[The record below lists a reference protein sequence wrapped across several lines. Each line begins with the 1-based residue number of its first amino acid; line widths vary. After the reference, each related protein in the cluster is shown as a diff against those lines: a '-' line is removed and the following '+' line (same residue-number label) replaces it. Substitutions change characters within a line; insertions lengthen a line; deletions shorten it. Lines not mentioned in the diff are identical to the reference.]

1 LIRAGRPA
9 GFSDFIAPGCNRA
22 VQACVSTGV
31 NRPAPDSVT
40 GSRALEWAIVA
51 IAAMLAAGAVRS
63 ELGLLW
69 QALSLL
75 INI

>member
-9 GFSDFIAPGCNRA
+9 GFNDFIASACNRA
-22 VQACVSTGV
+22 ERARVSTGV

-51 IAAMLAAGAVRS
+51 IVAMLAADAVRS

-69 QALSLL
+69 QTLGLL
-75 INI
+75 ISI

>member
-1 LIRAGRPA
+1 MIRAGRPA

-22 VQACVSTGV
+22 GRACVSIHV
-31 NRPAPDSVT
+31 NRPASDSVT

-51 IAAMLAAGAVRS
+51 IVAMLAADTVRS

-69 QALSLL
+69 QTLGLL
-75 INI
+75 ISI

>member
-1 LIRAGRPA
+1 
-9 GFSDFIAPGCNRA
+9 
-22 VQACVSTGV
+22 V

-51 IAAMLAAGAVRS
+51 IVAMLAADAVRS

-69 QALSLL
+69 QTLGLL
-75 INI
+75 ISI